1 MYNMIPFMEE
11 ILNDKIIEIVNSLQ
25 LSGLKSFGSGE
36 DCQREVRMVIKG
48 QNKRFLQWW
57 NCSVSWLWCGYTK
70 SDKLCRTKYTLKWVQ
85 VMLDKFEWDQWI
97 VSMSIS
103 WLWYCNIVTIGGNW
117 MKGPQDLSGLFLTT
131 PWDYNY
137 LKLKV

>member
-48 QNKRFLQWW
+48 QNKRFLQ
-57 NCSVSWLWCGYTK
+57 
-70 SDKLCRTKYTLKWVQ
+70 
-85 VMLDKFEWDQWI
+85 
-97 VSMSIS
+97 
-103 WLWYCNIVTIGGNW
+103 
-117 MKGPQDLSGLFLTT
+117 
-131 PWDYNY
+131 
-137 LKLKV
+137 